1 MARSR
6 LKCPSCG
13 WNGSRPGRISDH
25 FTYLEKVISIRN
37 VIGLRAGGVLEVEA
51 RERTAVEEAA
61 EGPWL
66 GCGDC
71 VHEFPIPK
79 GTKIE
84 FS

>member
-1 MARSR
+1 MAKTK

-13 WNGSRPGRISDH
+13 WDGSRPGSICGSFVH
-25 FTYLEKVISIRN
+25 LEKVMSIRD
-37 VIGLRAGGVLEVEA
+37 VIGVRADGVLEVEA
-51 RERTAVEEAA
+51 RERTAVEHGG

-79 GTKIE
+79 GMKIE